1 MERIKT
7 IDNIG
12 GVHVETEQEEIP
24 LDLIDLD
31 PNNPRLGYWKDIQN
45 IAGKVS
51 QKEVAYALQCEEEEG
66 IRQLKLNIE
75 VSEGIMHPI
84 WVVKTRDRYL
94 AIDGNTRLSIYRD
107 LSRKYPA
114 KECFKKIKSKIL
126 PEKTEEKVIEF
137 IRLNEHLRGVNDWE
151 VYVRAKMLYI
161 LFDKRGYD
169 YEELQNKTKLSQG
182 QIAKLIEAYKNMSEQ
197 FMPRYGDQPD
207 AHRKFS
213 YFVEYEKP
221 KIKNG
226 MSELGLSIK
235 DFCKWVG
242 DGEIRKAQDV
252 RDLIKILCNKQAR
265 GELVKKGYAY
275 AFEQLTSSCP
285 SLRSELFESVEN
297 VIEGLKNM
305 QRFEEQ
311 EITEEESPTRRE
323 LLKNLYKE
331 LHKFVKH
338 FK

>member
-12 GVHVETEQEEIP
+12 GVHIKTEQEEMP

-45 IAGKVS
+45 IEGKVS
-51 QKEVAYALQCEEEEG
+51 QKELTYALQCEEEEG

-84 WVVKTRDRYL
+84 WVVKTKNRYL

-107 LSRKYPA
+107 LNKKYPT
-114 KECFKKIKSKIL
+114 KECFKKIKCKIL
-126 PEKTEEKVIEF
+126 PENTEEKVIEF

-151 VYVRAKMLYI
+151 VYVRAKMLYT
-161 LFDKRGYD
+161 LYNNRGYC
-169 YEELQNKTKLSQG
+169 YEELQNKTKLSQS

-197 FMPRYGDQPD
+197 FMPRYGDLPD

-213 YFVEYEKP
+213 YFIEYEKP

-226 MSELGLSIK
+226 MAELGLSIK

-242 DGEIRKAQDV
+242 EGEIRKAQDV
-252 RDLIKILCNKQAR
+252 RDLIKILGNKQAR
-265 GELVKKGYAY
+265 AELVKKGYAY

-285 SLRSELFESVEN
+285 SLRSELFENVEN
-297 VIEGLKNM
+297 VIESLKNM
-305 QRFEEQ
+305 HRSEEQ
-311 EITEEESPTRRE
+311 EIIEEENPTRRE
-323 LLKNLYKE
+323 LLKTLYNELYK
-331 LHKFVKH
+331 FTKH

>member
-1 MERIKT
+1 MEKIKM

-12 GVHVETEQEEIP
+12 GVHIETEQGEIS

-45 IAGKVS
+45 ITGNVS
-51 QKEVAYALQCEEEEG
+51 QKELNYALQCEEEEG

-75 VSEGIMHPI
+75 ISEGIMHPI
-84 WVVKTRDRYL
+84 WVVKTKNRYL

-107 LSRKYPA
+107 LSKKYPA
-114 KECFKKIKSKIL
+114 KECFKKIKCKIL
-126 PEKTEEKVIEF
+126 PENTEEKVIEF

-151 VYVRAKMLYI
+151 VYVRAKMLYT
-161 LFDKRGYD
+161 LYDKRGYC
-169 YEELQNKTKLSQG
+169 YEELQSKTKLSQS
-182 QIAKLIEAYKNMSEQ
+182 QIAKLIEAYKNMNEQ
-197 FMPRYGDQPD
+197 FMPKYGDQPD
-207 AHRKFS
+207 SHRKFS

-226 MSELGLSIK
+226 MAELGLSIK

-252 RDLIKILCNKQAR
+252 RDLIKILGNKQAR
-265 GELVKKGYAY
+265 EELVKKGYAY

-297 VIEGLKNM
+297 VIEGLRGM
-305 QRFEEQ
+305 HRSEEQ
-311 EITEEESPTRRE
+311 EIIEEVNPTRKE
-323 LLKNLYKE
+323 LLKTLYNE
-331 LHKFVKH
+331 LRKFTKH